1 MKGAARN
8 GAILIAVL
16 IVAGGGYAL
25 YRSSQT
31 TVPAP
36 ANGQPAASSA
46 STPAAQTAPA
56 VTSPATKA
64 DSTKTDSTKTAAA
77 TGSAEATTPATPGVA
92 GTGASTT
99 TSTTNAGTTGAPAAT
114 AAANAPA
121 PGGVTV
127 AEKAG
132 SAAEA
137 TPSGKPDAPTFDV
150 VRVEKSGDAT
160 LAGRSVPNADI
171 VLYANGAVVGR
182 TKADAQG
189 NWVMVLERPLA
200 PGEYDLALTSVAP
213 GDKSETEAIDHIA
226 VSIPKNRS
234 ETPLV
239 AVVTKSGPTRV
250 LQQPG
255 SAEAPSAEAPAG
267 AGVSIAKVE
276 LQSGTLHVTGTAAP
290 NAPVRL
296 YVDDVP
302 VAEGKAAAS
311 GTFDL
316 AGTTPLATGA
326 HQVRVDQVAGGDAKV
341 VARAEVPFTND
352 LPVASTKIEGGV
364 ETAKAHE
371 VVIRRGDDLWSI
383 AERLYGTGD
392 RYVAIYRA
400 NKKQIR
406 NPDLIYP
413 GQVFTLPTP

>member
-1 MKGAARN
+1 MKGARN

-25 YRSSQT
+25 YRSSQP
-31 TVPAP
+31 TVPASAP
-36 ANGQPAASSA
+36 ATPQSAAPSA
-46 STPAAQTAPA
+46 AAPAAQTAPA
-56 VTSPATKA
+56 ASTAATAPAAKTPAVTTTAQTTSSATPSAPATG
-64 DSTKTDSTKTAAA
+64 TATPSAA
-77 TGSAEATTPATPGVA
+77 T
-92 GTGASTT
+92 
-99 TSTTNAGTTGAPAAT
+99 AGTTAAT
-114 AAANAPA
+114 AGASAPA

-127 AEKAG
+127 AEKADG
-132 SAAEA
+132 TADAMAPAGKSA
-137 TPSGKPDAPTFDV
+137 APTFDV

-213 GDKSETEAIDHIA
+213 GDKSETEAVDHIA

-255 SAEAPSAEAPAG
+255 SAEAPATDAAAG
-267 AGVSIAKVE
+267 PGVSIAKVE
-276 LQSGTLHVTGTAAP
+276 LQAGTLHVTGIAAP
-290 NAPVRL
+290 DAAVRL

-302 VAEGKAAAS
+302 VAEGKAAAN
-311 GTFDL
+311 GAFDL
-316 AGTTPLATGA
+316 AGKTPLATGD

-352 LPVASTKIEGGV
+352 LPIASTKIASAAGKE
-364 ETAKAHE
+364 KARE
-371 VVIRRGDDLWSI
+371 IVIRRGDDLWSI
-383 AERLYGTGD
+383 AQQLYGTGN

-413 GQVFTLPTP
+413 GQVFKLPTQ